1 MKIFLVFSYLLH
13 GMFSSHLGASAWPQW
28 RGPSRDGMIQE
39 GSPWPVKIDEKSL
52 QESWRVKIGKGYS
65 GAILSDNLV
74 FTAETKGKKEIVRA
88 FDQKSGEPKWEAQW
102 EGSMSVP
109 FFAWK
114 NGSWIRST
122 PVFDGENLYVG
133 GMRDFLVCLDGQ
145 SGKIKWEV
153 DFMERHNSPLPAFGF
168 VCSPL
173 VYQDHVYV
181 QAGSGF
187 SKLDRKTG
195 KSIWRTLIH
204 KGDKYGSAFSSPIT
218 ANLKGVQQLVVQPRP
233 DRGRARKRK
242 SSLEK
247 TGPSL
252 PGNEYLDPFPLWQ
265 FRIHQLL
272 RWKKPAF

>member
-1 MKIFLVFSYLLH
+1 
-13 GMFSSHLGASAWPQW
+13 MF
-28 RGPSRDGMIQE
+28 PSL
-39 GSPWPVKIDEKSL
+39 P
-52 QESWRVKIGKGYS
+52 GKRQ
-65 GAILSDNLV
+65 L
-74 FTAETKGKKEIVRA
+74 
-88 FDQKSGEPKWEAQW
+88 
-102 EGSMSVP
+102 
-109 FFAWK
+109 
-114 NGSWIRST
+114 IRST

-218 ANLKGVQQLVVQPRP
+218 ANLKGVQQLVVQTRT
-233 DRGRARKRK
+233 D
-242 SSLEK
+242 L
-247 TGPSL
+247 TGVAPES
-252 PGNEYLDPFPLWQ
+252 GKVLWKN
-265 FRIHQLL
+265 RS
-272 RWKKPAF
+272 KPTGE